1 MVKKQK
7 KDAVG
12 KKQKNKEVK
21 KKTTVR
27 KPAIP
32 VKKQT
37 TVKKQKSDAKSV
49 CVIMCVIV
57 CFYQSTLIFRTIKQ
71 LVKVERRLQKVM
83 VRHHISASSPL
94 TFLPTPPM
102 NICASKTIRC
112 GV

>member
-49 CVIMCVIV
+49 CVVMCVIV
-57 CFYQSTLIFRTIKQ
+57 CFYQSTLIF
-71 LVKVERRLQKVM
+71 
-83 VRHHISASSPL
+83 
-94 TFLPTPPM
+94 
-102 NICASKTIRC
+102 
-112 GV
+112 